1 MILDTATAYTFDMNM
16 LLLTFFIL
24 LTVISL
30 INYKF
35 IRRILFLFN
44 PEFVHHFVFSLIK
57 IKSILLPNF
66 IWKIL
71 YQLKNKK
78 LERNLFGITFKNPIG
93 LAAGFDKDAKL
104 FDELSMYGFG
114 FIEIGTVTP
123 LPQDGNPKPRL
134 FRLKKDNAVIN
145 RMGFNNDGVEAV
157 TSRLRRKK
165 SKIIVGG
172 NIGKNKLTPNESAI
186 NDYEICFE
194 KLFDYV
200 DYFVVNVSSPN
211 TPGLRDLQDK
221 EPLTKLLNHLQR
233 LNHSKSNPKPLLLK
247 IAPDLTNTQLDD
259 IVDIVKETRLD
270 GVVATNTTIS
280 RDDLSSD
287 KFKVEKIGNG
297 GLSGKP
303 LKERSTEVI
312 RYLSKKSNKSFSI
325 IGVGGISSANDA
337 IEKLNAGADLVQIY
351 TGFIYKGPSLAKNI
365 NKELVKI

>member
-1 MILDTATAYTFDMNM
+1 M
-16 LLLTFFIL
+16 
-24 LTVISL
+24 
-30 INYKF
+30 
-35 IRRILFLFN
+35 
-44 PEFVHHFVFSLIK
+44 
-57 IKSILLPNF
+57 
-66 IWKIL
+66 
-71 YQLKNKK
+71 
-78 LERNLFGITFKNPIG
+78 
-93 LAAGFDKDAKL
+93 
-104 FDELSMYGFG
+104 
-114 FIEIGTVTP
+114 
-123 LPQDGNPKPRL
+123 
-134 FRLKKDNAVIN
+134 
-145 RMGFNNDGVEAV
+145 
-157 TSRLRRKK
+157 
-165 SKIIVGG
+165 
-172 NIGKNKLTPNESAI
+172 
-186 NDYEICFE
+186 
-194 KLFDYV
+194 
-200 DYFVVNVSSPN
+200 
-211 TPGLRDLQDK
+211 
-221 EPLTKLLNHLQR
+221 QR

-365 NKELVKI
+365 NKELVKL